1 VSDKYAGRMT
11 TRNPVTEFVYEA
23 IAEIGDIE
31 VIGKSPLGERR
42 IVPILGGTFEGPL
55 LKGDVLAGGA
65 DRQIQRTDGV
75 LELDALYEMRTDD
88 GVLLTIRNRVI
99 IDTLNPYARSHV
111 VLSAPTGRYDW
122 LNRRIF
128 VGTLEPLMPN
138 RKAVCVRVFEVC

>member
-1 VSDKYAGRMT
+1 MT